1 MSGLSAAAHHRQ
13 PKMTIPDP
21 DPTTTPTPPAVDVDG
36 ATVRI
41 RDLTISGPA
50 AEAVIAAAAEGR
62 DPAEV
67 VRRML
72 DIGGMVLQHGASS
85 ALVDAVVQAVQR
97 EVGAQARVREVSE
110 QVAAKGMRYEQQ
122 VRPVLEAVFGA
133 HGDTVEDTSTVP
145 GVDGRSK
152 QGDFVAYL
160 NEDATAGRDRRVV
173 VEVKDRPTQRL
184 RGKDGALT
192 YLLES
197 MANRDAEAGIF
208 VCATPVPAL
217 EAQRLRVYSGNRLL
231 VLFDKEDGD
240 PLALEVACQLA
251 RAMAA
256 NALGDENAGID
267 RPILAAKVA
276 QLTEIIE
283 AATEIRGGVLEA
295 KRGIARV
302 EVAYDRLRADALAV
316 IAELEDRLAT

>member
-1 MSGLSAAAHHRQ
+1 M
-13 PKMTIPDP
+13 
-21 DPTTTPTPPAVDVDG
+21 PAPEPATGQTQHAVQIDG
-36 ATVRI
+36 ETVRI
-41 RDLTISGPA
+41 CDLTITGPA
-50 AEAVIAAAAEGR
+50 AEAVIAAAADGH
-62 DPAEV
+62 DPVEA

-72 DIGGMVLQHGASS
+72 DIGGMVLQHGRSS
-85 ALVDAVVQAVQR
+85 SLVDAIVQAVQR
-97 EVGAQARVREVSE
+97 EVGTQARVRQVSE
-110 QVAAKGMRYEQQ
+110 QVSSKGMRYEEQ
-122 VRPVLEAVFGA
+122 VWPVLEAVFGA
-133 HGDTVEDTSTVP
+133 HGDTVEDMSTIV

-173 VEVKDRPTQRL
+173 IEAKDRPTQRL

-192 YLLES
+192 YLSES

-208 VCATPVPAL
+208 VCATAMPAL
-217 EAQRLRVYSGNRLL
+217 EAQRLRVYSGNRVL
-231 VLFDKEDGD
+231 VLFDKDDGD
-240 PLALEVACQLA
+240 PLALEIACQLA

-256 NALGDENAGID
+256 RALGDEDAGID

-283 AATEIRGGVLEA
+283 AAKEIRGGVLEA
-295 KRGIARV
+295 KRGISRV
-302 EVAYDRLRADALAV
+302 EIAYDRLRDDALAV